1 MRYHPFVTD
10 PAPIHEH
17 ALSNLRYIREAMERA
32 TSAFTSIP
40 GWGGVAIGITAVIT
54 AVLAHPY
61 AGTRRWLWTWLAEAV
76 VAGVIALTT
85 MFLKAQRAGVSFRDG
100 APRRFFSSYF
110 APIIA
115 AAALTYVLASHG
127 AYAALPALWL
137 LSYGASFVSSGAF
150 SIPVVPVMGVC
161 YMIIGLAACFAGP
174 QLGNALVGGGFG
186 GMHLIFGLIIA
197 RRYGG

>member
-100 APRRFFSSYF
+100 APRR
-110 APIIA
+110 IA
-115 AAALTYVLASHG
+115 YVDSLSTPGYQLIDNPRFPHIVQ
-127 AYAALPALWL
+127 AYRSGFEAVRALPCDL
-137 LSYGASFVSSGAF
+137 LIAPHPGSVGWAPAATDAPHPEPMSCVEYADSYERAF
-150 SIPVVPVMGVC
+150 DQE
-161 YMIIGLAACFAGP
+161 LARQRQAAD
-174 QLGNALVGGGFG
+174 
-186 GMHLIFGLIIA
+186 
-197 RRYGG
+197 